1 VKPSE
6 KNRESL
12 ADCFARYGSDKT
24 ANGYT
29 PTYERIFGPIR
40 DDAIELLEIGIGTM
54 RPNVPSSM
62 VYVYGENAS
71 YRPGASLRAWRDYF
85 KNSWITGGDV
95 QDDCLFSEHR
105 IETRLFDST
114 DKTACDAALGPQRF
128 DIIIDDGLH
137 TADANICT
145 FRNLWPRVE
154 PGGWYIIEDV
164 HPPLF
169 NIWTSVFA
177 SVEAEKSELNN
188 GQWTFLMFRK
198 PFTS

>member
-1 VKPSE
+1 MKQFT

-12 ADCFARYGSDKT
+12 AECFARYGSDKT

-40 DDAIELLEIGIGTM
+40 DDSIELLEIGIGTM
-54 RPNVPSSM
+54 IPNVPSSM
-62 VYVYGENAS
+62 VYVYGEDGA

-85 KNSWITGGDV
+85 QYGLITGGDV
-95 QDDCLFSEHR
+95 QNDCLFSDHR
-105 IETRLFDST
+105 IETKLFDST
-114 DKTACDAALGPQRF
+114 DKTACDAALGPQRYN
-128 DIIIDDGLH
+128 IIIDDGLH
-137 TADANICT
+137 TADANIAT

-164 HPPLF
+164 HAPLS
-169 NIWTSVFA
+169 NMWKSIFA
-177 SVEAEKSELNN
+177 SVDADKSELNN

-198 PFTS
+198 PSAP